1 MLKKKCQTP
10 GLQGG
15 FLNFFVD
22 SYVKIAFYF
31 PTWYNK
37 MTYDYFYV
45 PRGK

>member
-1 MLKKKCQTP
+1 MLKKD
-10 GLQGG
+10 
-15 FLNFFVD
+15 FFVD